1 MNIIK
6 LAFPSDPKPVVR
18 VRRSECGRVWRIHQP
33 NGYSM
38 NSRRTKRAAVAL
50 AQRNFPGYEIRVEE

>member
-6 LAFPSDPKPVVR
+6 LAFPSDPKPVLR
-18 VRRSECGRVWRIHQP
+18 VKRSECGRVWRIVQP

-38 NSRRTKRAAVAL
+38 ISRRTKRAAVAL
-50 AQRNFPGYEIRVEE
+50 AQRDFPGYEVRVEE